1 MEQEI
6 GFSDPAERGNG
17 ARSIGAAFRF
27 LYRGSGWL
35 TWTGVLMLADI
46 VICVAGLIADPAT
59 ITGAPA
65 WMKPLKFA
73 ISTALFSFSV
83 AFMIGQLGRT
93 RRFAAILG
101 RFMAVALTVEIVLI
115 DLQAARH
122 TTSHFNRTTPFN
134 TAVFG
139 VMGIGIA
146 VVLLSTALLLG
157 AAFRERFS
165 DAALGW
171 SIRLSLL
178 LALLGMGVGA
188 LMTLPTPEQLAAQQ
202 ATGGTMPHIGAHT
215 VGAPDGG
222 PGLPVAGWSADHGDL
237 RIAHFI
243 GLHVMQVL
251 LLAWWLALRRWRWS
265 DAGQLRLVFA
275 AALSMAA
282 VFGVVLWQAL
292 RGLPLLRPDVPV
304 RAGYAGWAVATL
316 LLGLW
321 ATYAAKTDNAKFLE
335 SEGK

>member
-1 MEQEI
+1 MEQAI
-6 GFSDPAERGNG
+6 RFSEPAERGNG

-27 LYRGSGWL
+27 LYRGSSWL

-46 VICVAGLIADPAT
+46 VVCVAGLIADPAT

-73 ISTALFSFSV
+73 VSTALFSFSV
-83 AFMIGQLGRT
+83 AFMIGQLGPT
-93 RRFAAILG
+93 RRFAAIVG
-101 RFMAVALTVEIVLI
+101 RFMAVALTIEIVLI
-115 DLQAARH
+115 DMQAARH
-122 TTSHFNRTTPFN
+122 TTSHFNRTTPFD

-139 VMGIGIA
+139 MMGIGIA

-157 AAFRERFS
+157 AALRERFS

-243 GLHVMQVL
+243 GLHAMQVL
-251 LLAWWLALRRWRWS
+251 LLAWWLALRRWKWS
-265 DAGQLRLVFA
+265 DAGQLRLAFA
-275 AALSMAA
+275 AALSIGT
-282 VFGVVLWQAL
+282 VFGVVLWQTL

-304 RAGYAGWAVATL
+304 GVVYAGWAVLTL
-316 LLGLW
+316 VLGTW
-321 ATYAAKTDNAKFLE
+321 AASAAKPNDTALMKF
-335 SEGK
+335 EGK